1 MVLVSVM
8 YPNEAGSS
16 FNHEYYLQKHIPLVR
31 ERWSPMGLV
40 DERVVRGVA
49 RAIPIKRPRFGRPRP
64 FRF

>member
-31 ERWSPMGLV
+31 ERWSMGLY
-40 DERVVRGVA
+40 
-49 RAIPIKRPRFGRPRP
+49 
-64 FRF
+64 